1 MLDKVFIGIPQ
12 DEEARK
18 SYLEAN
24 CDAVENI
31 SYSHLLSPSELETVK
46 ESICELTD
54 AINDAEEEKKAW
66 LDRHK
71 KEVAHHTQLRKTLM
85 EKWKYKMETVEGEC
99 YKVID
104 RDTKMVGYYD
114 ADGVLVNSRP
124 ATKEEAQ
131 RTIFEV
137 LRKNG
142 TDNK

>member
-31 SYSHLLSPSELETVK
+31 SYSHYLSPSELETVK
-46 ESICELTD
+46 ERICELTD
-54 AINDAEEEKKAW
+54 TINDAEEDKKAY
-66 LDRHK
+66 LDQHR
-71 KEVAHHTQLRKTLM
+71 KETAHLTQLRKTLM
-85 EKWKYKMETVEGEC
+85 EKWKCKMETVKGEC

-142 TDNK
+142 

>member
-31 SYSHLLSPSELETVK
+31 SYSHYLSPSELETVK
-46 ESICELTD
+46 ESICELTST
-54 AINDAEEEKKAW
+54 INDAEEDKKAY
-66 LDRHK
+66 LDQH
-71 KEVAHHTQLRKTLM
+71 RKTLM
-85 EKWKYKMETVEGEC
+85 EKWKCKMETVEGEC

-114 ADGVLVNSRP
+114 SDGVLVNSRP

>member
-31 SYSHLLSPSELETVK
+31 SYSHYLSPAELETVK

-54 AINDAEEEKKAW
+54 TINDAEEDKKAY
-66 LDRHK
+66 LDQHR
-71 KEVAHHTQLRKTLM
+71 KETAHLTQLRKTLM
-85 EKWKYKMETVEGEC
+85 EKWKCKMETVKGEC

-104 RDTKMVGYYD
+104 RDTKMVGCYD
-114 ADGVLVNSRP
+114 SDGVLVNSRP

-142 TDNK
+142 